1 MKRRPWRGSV
11 EVALIAATLSAACLS
26 SCGSNSSSSKATTPT
41 TAEASPTTA
50 TPARPTT
57 PATASFDQTY
67 GTFAPATGAGSGDGI
82 MPVPTGAKAGLVTA
96 THTGTGNFSI
106 VGLDPQ
112 NGPAGDLAVDTVGT
126 YNGITAFGLGTSRS
140 PLVNLKVTASGPWT
154 ITLAPVS
161 TAPTLASGATGKGD
175 AVYQWTGK
183 ATTWTLSNTGG
194 AGNFAVINHGSGA
207 FGADLLVEVI
217 GPYNGS
223 VPVTAG
229 PAVTTIQSDGTW
241 SITFS

>member
-1 MKRRPWRGSV
+1 MSRRPWWGSV
-11 EVALIAATLSAACLS
+11 EVALIAVATLSAASSS
-26 SCGSNSSSSKATTPT
+26 SCSSNSSSSNATTPT

-50 TPARPTT
+50 TPAPPTT
-57 PATASFDQTY
+57 PASFDQTY
-67 GTFAPATGAGSGDGI
+67 GTFAPATGAGSGDGM
-82 MPVPTGAKAGLVTA
+82 MPVPTGAEAGLVTA

-106 VGLDPQ
+106 VGLDAQ
-112 NGPAGDLAVDTVGT
+112 NAPTSDFAVDTVGN

-217 GPYNGS
+217 GPYNAS
-223 VPVTAG
+223 VPVKAG

>member
-1 MKRRPWRGSV
+1 
-11 EVALIAATLSAACLS
+11 
-26 SCGSNSSSSKATTPT
+26 
-41 TAEASPTTA
+41 
-50 TPARPTT
+50 
-57 PATASFDQTY
+57 
-67 GTFAPATGAGSGDGI
+67 
-82 MPVPTGAKAGLVTA
+82 MPVPPGAKAGLVTA

-106 VGLDPQ
+106 VGLDAQ
-112 NGPAGDLAVDTVGT
+112 NATTGDLAVDSVGD
-126 YNGITAFGLGTSRS
+126 YNGTTAFGLGTSGT
-140 PLVNLKVTASGPWT
+140 PLVNLKVTASGQWT
-154 ITLAPVS
+154 IKLSPVS
-161 TAPTLASGATGKGD
+161 AAPILTSGATGKGD

-183 ATTWTLSNTGG
+183 ETTWTISNTGG